1 MSLAVLGVA
10 IGSTSPYFDRVEV
23 MRASTFG
30 LMGLS
35 ALVIALTLEQ
45 TRFSPPSWLVR
56 IGDASYSLY
65 LLHTFLL
72 DASGRVR
79 MNLAIASPDGLLVF
93 MAMLPLVIVAGSWL
107 WYVSVERPIMKA
119 AL

>member
-1 MSLAVLGVA
+1 
-10 IGSTSPYFDRVEV
+10 

-72 DASGRVR
+72 DASGRMR
-79 MNLAIASPDGLLVF
+79 MDLGISSPPALLLFMLALPVVIILL
-93 MAMLPLVIVAGSWL
+93 
-107 WYVSVERPIMKA
+107 SVWWFRWVEKPIMKA